1 MEILISCLGSCICAF
16 EFEFARQVQVKKNN
30 NIEFKME
37 ERRGKMET
45 KKCTIKKIKI
55 LIIRI
60 FIGYICKS
68 EVQTW
73 FKIWIEV
80 SNLEKKSEKGETK

>member
-1 MEILISCLGSCICAF
+1 
-16 EFEFARQVQVKKNN
+16 
-30 NIEFKME
+30 ME
-37 ERRGKMET
+37 ERKEKMET

-68 EVQTW
+68 EVQT
-73 FKIWIEV
+73 
-80 SNLEKKSEKGETK
+80 